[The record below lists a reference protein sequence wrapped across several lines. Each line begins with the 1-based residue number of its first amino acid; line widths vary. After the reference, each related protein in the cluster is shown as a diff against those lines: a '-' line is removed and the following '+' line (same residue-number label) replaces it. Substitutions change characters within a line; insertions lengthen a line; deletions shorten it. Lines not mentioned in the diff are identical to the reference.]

1 MSRSSPASSTSTD
14 RLTGVAAA
22 WAAMLA
28 SWRAKF
34 LEVLAWAGAGGEF
47 VTWIV
52 FPAFPVMIIGLIY
65 RSARPDL
72 LGYVV
77 VAAAA
82 NTVAQN
88 LTMYLTNL
96 LDDERINGTLVGLF
110 LAPCP
115 RYSWLIGFTLGG
127 IVDTIFSAFVVLGLG
142 LLAFRVP
149 LHPDFPALIVTAIL
163 FLIAIGGLGFIL
175 TGLGLMLKDGS
186 TLSNLVFPIFAF
198 LGGVWYPV
206 ALLPIWLQIP
216 ARCLPLGYGMQALAS
231 AALHHTGVRD
241 LAAQLIPLTG
251 FAIGLPILGIWMFS
265 FVEKRIRIRGELDLY

>member
-1 MSRSSPASSTSTD
+1 MWPSMQASSISTD
-14 RLTGVAAA
+14 REFGLGAIWLAVV
-22 WAAMLA
+22 A

-34 LEVLAWAGAGGEF
+34 VEMLAWAGTGAVIGW
-47 VTWIV
+47 VV

-65 RSARPDL
+65 RGARPDL

-77 VAAAA
+77 IAAAA

-88 LTMYLTNL
+88 LTLYLTTL
-96 LDDERINGTLVGLF
+96 LDEERMNGTLVGLF

-115 RYSWLIGFTLGG
+115 RASWLIGFTLGG
-127 IVDTIFSAFVVLGLG
+127 ILDSLISAIVVLGVGMVAFHIRLDPNYPSLVLTG
-142 LLAFRVP
+142 LV
-149 LHPDFPALIVTAIL
+149 

-175 TGLGLMLKDGS
+175 TGLGLLIRDGG

-206 ALLPIWLQIP
+206 ALLPIWLQVP

-231 AALHHTGVRD
+231 ASLHHAGITD
-241 LAAQLIPLTG
+241 LAPQLIPLTG
-251 FAIGLPILGIWMFS
+251 FAIVLPLFGIWMFS
-265 FVEKRIRIRGELDLY
+265 FIERRIRIQGQLELY

>member
-1 MSRSSPASSTSTD
+1 
-14 RLTGVAAA
+14 
-22 WAAMLA
+22 MLA

-47 VTWIV
+47 ITWIV

-65 RSARPDL
+65 RGARPDL
-72 LGYVV
+72 LGYVAI
-77 VAAAA
+77 AAAA

-96 LDDERINGTLVGLF
+96 LDDERMNGTLIGLF

-127 IVDTIFSAFVVLGLG
+127 IIDTVFSAFVVLGLG

-149 LHPDFPALIVTAIL
+149 LHPDFPALALTALL

-175 TGLGLMLKDGS
+175 TGCGLLLKDGNS
-186 TLSNLVFPIFAF
+186 LSNLVFPIFAF
-198 LGGVWYPV
+198 LGGAWYPV
-206 ALLPIWLQIP
+206 ALLPIWLQVRCPLPSPGLRDASPWP
-216 ARCLPLGYGMQALAS
+216 APRYTTAACAILA
-231 AALHHTGVRD
+231 RN
-241 LAAQLIPLTG
+241 
-251 FAIGLPILGIWMFS
+251 
-265 FVEKRIRIRGELDLY
+265 

>member
-1 MSRSSPASSTSTD
+1 
-14 RLTGVAAA
+14 
-22 WAAMLA
+22 MLA

-96 LDDERINGTLVGLF
+96 LDDERMNGTLVGLF

-127 IVDTIFSAFVVLGLG
+127 IVDTILARSWSWDWGFWPFVCRCIRISRTDRHGYPVLDCDWRSG
-142 LLAFRVP
+142 
-149 LHPDFPALIVTAIL
+149 LHPHRARADAE
-163 FLIAIGGLGFIL
+163 GWG
-175 TGLGLMLKDGS
+175 